1 MRVINWKF
9 IFNNKGFVDVIVGAI
24 IGAGLAESVNAMTS
38 SKAKSPSSTAPTTP
52 TTADASTAA
61 SNTVA
66 SNRQA
71 ALLSG
76 GNTDLTG
83 GMGVLTGS
91 DVSKTGLIGG

>member
-24 IGAGLAESVNAMTS
+24 IGAGLAEMTS